1 MVKKK
6 KKSKILSFYPK
17 NVRLKVVQ
25 PTHPSPPR
33 RFPGDILAE
42 DFAQHVWRN
51 ERDSNY
57 GFAEEY
63 QVG

>member
-1 MVKKK
+1 MCKKEK
-6 KKSKILSFYPK
+6 QNPLLLSQKRAGKGGSK
-17 NVRLKVVQ
+17 
-25 PTHPSPPR
+25 THPSPPR

-42 DFAQHVWRN
+42 DFAEHVWRN